1 MNDLTIYHKK
11 ILELASVNRKSLE
24 INDFNFSKEV
34 KNPLCGD
41 LVEVRVKI
49 LNDSVKNL
57 SAKVKGCALC
67 EASAGVVV
75 NYFLNKNLPT
85 NNFMEYFDSARPIS
99 NLGIYPGSIGP
110 SRANFTLS
118 YWGIRIK
125 SRFDKIDFT
134 EKSDGKKF
142 FNFHTFIF
150 DKNFVKAPYLL

>member
-11 ILELASVNRKSLE
+11 ILELASANRKSLE

-41 LVEVRVKI
+41 LVEVRVNI
-49 LNDSVKNL
+49 INNSVKNL

-85 NNFMEYFDSARPIS
+85 NDFMEYFDKWLTKNYHEYPSELPEELKIFLPIQDIK
-99 NLGIYPGSIGP
+99 NRHTCIKMPFEAFFKSI
-110 SRANFTLS
+110 
-118 YWGIRIK
+118 
-125 SRFDKIDFT
+125 
-134 EKSDGKKF
+134 
-142 FNFHTFIF
+142 
-150 DKNFVKAPYLL
+150 KN

>member
-11 ILELASVNRKSLE
+11 ILELASANRKSLE

-41 LVEVRVKI
+41 LVEVRVNI
-49 LNDSVKNL
+49 LNNSVKNL

-85 NNFMEYFDSARPIS
+85 NDFMEYFDKWLTKNYHDYPSELPEELKIFLPIQDIK
-99 NLGIYPGSIGP
+99 NRHTCIKMPFEAFFKSI
-110 SRANFTLS
+110 
-118 YWGIRIK
+118 
-125 SRFDKIDFT
+125 
-134 EKSDGKKF
+134 
-142 FNFHTFIF
+142 
-150 DKNFVKAPYLL
+150 KN

>member
-11 ILELASVNRKSLE
+11 ILELASANRKSLE

-41 LVEVRVKI
+41 IVEVRINI
-49 LNDSVKNL
+49 LNNSVKNL

-85 NNFMEYFDSARPIS
+85 IDFMEYFEKWLTKNYDEYPSELPEELKIFLPIQDIK
-99 NLGIYPGSIGP
+99 NRHTCIKMPFEAFFKSI
-110 SRANFTLS
+110 
-118 YWGIRIK
+118 
-125 SRFDKIDFT
+125 
-134 EKSDGKKF
+134 
-142 FNFHTFIF
+142 
-150 DKNFVKAPYLL
+150 KN

>member
-41 LVEVRVKI
+41 LVEVRVNI
-49 LNDSVKNL
+49 LNNSVKNL

-85 NNFMEYFDSARPIS
+85 NDFMEYFDKWLTKNYNEYPSELPEELKIFLPIQDIK
-99 NLGIYPGSIGP
+99 NRHTCIKMPFEAFFKSI
-110 SRANFTLS
+110 
-118 YWGIRIK
+118 
-125 SRFDKIDFT
+125 
-134 EKSDGKKF
+134 
-142 FNFHTFIF
+142 
-150 DKNFVKAPYLL
+150 KN

>member
-85 NNFMEYFDSARPIS
+85 NNFMEYFDKWLTKNYHEYPSELPEELKIFLPIQDIK
-99 NLGIYPGSIGP
+99 NRHTCIKMPFEAFFKSI
-110 SRANFTLS
+110 
-118 YWGIRIK
+118 
-125 SRFDKIDFT
+125 
-134 EKSDGKKF
+134 
-142 FNFHTFIF
+142 
-150 DKNFVKAPYLL
+150 KN

>member
-11 ILELASVNRKSLE
+11 ILELASANRKSLE

-41 LVEVRVKI
+41 LVEVRVNI
-49 LNDSVKNL
+49 LNNSVKNL

-85 NNFMEYFDSARPIS
+85 NDFMQYFDKWLTKKYHEYPSELPEELKIFLPIQDIK
-99 NLGIYPGSIGP
+99 NRHTCIKMPFEAFFKSI
-110 SRANFTLS
+110 
-118 YWGIRIK
+118 
-125 SRFDKIDFT
+125 
-134 EKSDGKKF
+134 
-142 FNFHTFIF
+142 
-150 DKNFVKAPYLL
+150 KN

>member
-11 ILELASVNRKSLE
+11 ILELASANRKSLE

-41 LVEVRVKI
+41 LVEVRVNI
-49 LNDSVKNL
+49 LNNSVKNL

-85 NNFMEYFDSARPIS
+85 NDFMEYFDKWLTKDLHEYPSELPEELKIFLPIQDIK
-99 NLGIYPGSIGP
+99 NRHTCIKMPFEAFFKSI
-110 SRANFTLS
+110 
-118 YWGIRIK
+118 
-125 SRFDKIDFT
+125 
-134 EKSDGKKF
+134 
-142 FNFHTFIF
+142 
-150 DKNFVKAPYLL
+150 KN

>member
-11 ILELASVNRKSLE
+11 IIELALANRKSLE

-75 NYFLNKNLPT
+75 NYFLNKNLPI
-85 NNFMEYFDSARPIS
+85 NDFMEYFDKWLSKNYHEYPSELPEELKIFLPIQDIK
-99 NLGIYPGSIGP
+99 NRHTCIKMPFEAFFKSI
-110 SRANFTLS
+110 
-118 YWGIRIK
+118 
-125 SRFDKIDFT
+125 
-134 EKSDGKKF
+134 
-142 FNFHTFIF
+142 
-150 DKNFVKAPYLL
+150 KN

>member
-11 ILELASVNRKSLE
+11 ILELASANRKSLE

-41 LVEVRVKI
+41 LVEVRVNI
-49 LNDSVKNL
+49 LNNSVKNL

-85 NNFMEYFDSARPIS
+85 NDFMEYFDKWLTKNYHEYPSELPDELKIFLPIQDIK
-99 NLGIYPGSIGP
+99 NRHTCIKMPFEAFFKSI
-110 SRANFTLS
+110 
-118 YWGIRIK
+118 
-125 SRFDKIDFT
+125 
-134 EKSDGKKF
+134 
-142 FNFHTFIF
+142 
-150 DKNFVKAPYLL
+150 KN

>member
-11 ILELASVNRKSLE
+11 ILELASANRKSLE

-49 LNDSVKNL
+49 LNNSVKNL

-85 NNFMEYFDSARPIS
+85 NDFMEYFDKWLTKNYHEYPSELPEELKIFLPIQDIK
-99 NLGIYPGSIGP
+99 NRHTCIKMPFEAFFKSI
-110 SRANFTLS
+110 
-118 YWGIRIK
+118 
-125 SRFDKIDFT
+125 
-134 EKSDGKKF
+134 
-142 FNFHTFIF
+142 
-150 DKNFVKAPYLL
+150 KN

>member
-11 ILELASVNRKSLE
+11 ILELASANRKSLE

-41 LVEVRVKI
+41 LVEVRVNI
-49 LNDSVKNL
+49 LNNSVKNL

-85 NNFMEYFDSARPIS
+85 NDFMKYFDKWLTKNYHEYPSELPEELKIFLPIQDIK
-99 NLGIYPGSIGP
+99 NRHTCIKMPFEAFFKSI
-110 SRANFTLS
+110 
-118 YWGIRIK
+118 
-125 SRFDKIDFT
+125 
-134 EKSDGKKF
+134 
-142 FNFHTFIF
+142 
-150 DKNFVKAPYLL
+150 KN

>member
-11 ILELASVNRKSLE
+11 ILELASANRKSLE

-41 LVEVRVKI
+41 LVEVRVNI
-49 LNDSVKNL
+49 LKNSVKNL

-85 NNFMEYFDSARPIS
+85 NDFMEYFDKWLTKNYHEYPSELPEELKIFLPIQDIK
-99 NLGIYPGSIGP
+99 NRHTCIKMPFEAFFKSI
-110 SRANFTLS
+110 
-118 YWGIRIK
+118 
-125 SRFDKIDFT
+125 
-134 EKSDGKKF
+134 
-142 FNFHTFIF
+142 
-150 DKNFVKAPYLL
+150 KN

>member
-11 ILELASVNRKSLE
+11 ILELASANRKSLE

-49 LNDSVKNL
+49 LNNSVKNL

-85 NNFMEYFDSARPIS
+85 NDFMEYFDKWLTKNYNEYPSELPEELKIFLPIQDIK
-99 NLGIYPGSIGP
+99 NRHTCIKMPFEAFFKSI
-110 SRANFTLS
+110 
-118 YWGIRIK
+118 
-125 SRFDKIDFT
+125 
-134 EKSDGKKF
+134 
-142 FNFHTFIF
+142 
-150 DKNFVKAPYLL
+150 KN